1 MIAGALLASLQRIQ
15 QGDDLRQRL
24 HGNIRNFRAGIA
36 ALNLPYE
43 LLPSRTGIQALVIG
57 DNAATL
63 ALSERLQAQGYWVP
77 AIRPPT
83 VPVGAA
89 RLRISLSA
97 AHTPDHVTGLIAAIG
112 GAQ

>member
-1 MIAGALLASLQRIQ
+1 MH
-15 QGDDLRQRL
+15 D
-24 HGNIRNFRAGIA
+24 NIRNFREGID
-36 ALNLPYE
+36 ALNLPYA
-43 LLPSRTGIQALVIG
+43 LLPSRTGIQALVVG

-63 ALSERLQAQGYWVP
+63 ALSERLLAQGYWVP

-83 VPVGAA
+83 VPIGAA

-97 AHTPDHVTGLIAAIG
+97 AHTPDHIRGLIAAIG